1 MLMEGGAANA
11 SQTVITA
18 LTTAMQTVADNAMT
32 SLSGVLPVA
41 VPVFG
46 AVIMIGIAIKVVK
59 RFTGR

>member
-1 MLMEGGAANA
+1 MEGGANA

-18 LTTAMQTVADNAMT
+18 LTNAMKTVADNAMT
-32 SLSGVLPVA
+32 SLGDVLPVA

-46 AVIMIGIAIKVVK
+46 AIIMIGVAIKVVK